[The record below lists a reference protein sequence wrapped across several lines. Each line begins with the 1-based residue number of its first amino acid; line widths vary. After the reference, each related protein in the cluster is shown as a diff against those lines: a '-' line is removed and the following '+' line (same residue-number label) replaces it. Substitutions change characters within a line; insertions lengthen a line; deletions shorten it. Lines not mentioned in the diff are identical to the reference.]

1 MGGVVGRSGRH
12 RLATAFSPYGIA
24 VLSTQWEI
32 NSKMEQSSQFQLSSK
47 VGMNEKSREK
57 TAAAQCCM
65 EK

>member
-1 MGGVVGRSGRH
+1 MSGRR

-32 NSKMEQSSQFQLSSK
+32 NLERQSRDHSFSLSSK
-47 VGMNEKSREK
+47 MGMNEKSREE
-57 TAAAQCCM
+57 TASAQCCM